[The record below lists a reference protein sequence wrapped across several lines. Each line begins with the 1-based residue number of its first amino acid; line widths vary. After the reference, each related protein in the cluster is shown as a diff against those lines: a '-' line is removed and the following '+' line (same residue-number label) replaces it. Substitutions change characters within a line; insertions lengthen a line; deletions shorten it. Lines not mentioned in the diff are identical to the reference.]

1 MLGRMRPVAAALLL
15 VLGACAYFDGGDDGP
30 APGSGAS
37 CGGFAGL
44 PCSDEEYCDFT
55 DPQCGVA
62 DGAGTCQ
69 ARPTV
74 CPEIYAPVQGSDG
87 RVYSNACEA
96 HAHGVDDCGPPPAR

>member
-1 MLGRMRPVAAALLL
+1 MRHVAAALLL
-15 VLGACAYFDGGDDGP
+15 VLGACAYFDGDDAQ
-30 APGSGAS
+30 APGSGAE

-44 PCSDEEYCDFT
+44 PCGDNEFCNFM
-55 DPQCGVA
+55 DPECGIA

-69 ARPTV
+69 ARPAV

-87 RVYSNACEA
+87 QVYSNACEA